1 MKEPSIGCYLI
12 VGIVL
17 LVIFNLIP
25 VSQIVEGTSFTE
37 YTSNDRY
44 HIEVGFGG
52 TRVTWVTVVCNRTSE
67 IQFMYQDGV
76 WTSTTNT
83 LVASFESTT
92 ARYNY
97 DAEHS
102 VYVIEVTSS
111 GPILVSVTYTYQIE
125 IETSYFGS
133 FLYSLGI
140 YRV

>member
-1 MKEPSIGCYLI
+1 MKEPSIAWYLI
-12 VGIVL
+12 ISIVL
-17 LVIFNLIP
+17 VVVFNSIP
-25 VSQIVEGTSFTE
+25 VTQIVENTSHTE
-37 YTSNDRY
+37 YTSNDEY

-52 TRVTWVTVVCNRTSE
+52 TRVTWVTVECNRTSE
-67 IQFMYQDGV
+67 IRFMYQDGV

-83 LVASFESTT
+83 LVASFESTI
-92 ARYNY
+92 ARHNF

-102 VYVIEVTSS
+102 VYIIEVISD